1 MADGS
6 GSGADLHPL
15 QSPWTLWYYQAPANG
30 SHSGGSGE
38 WEQNLTAVGSFETV
52 EGFWGYY
59 RNAIWPSC
67 IDFKSNYHLFKKGIQ
82 PMWEDPANEKGGK
95 WVWAILSQLDK
106 YWDNL
111 VLGLIGE
118 AIDPTGDEVCGAV
131 ISRRRAAD
139 RISVWNRTS
148 DNKDLIM
155 NLGKAIKKAVID
167 EVEHPPKFSM
177 EWTVHMENNKTKPIR
192 YTM

>member
-1 MADGS
+1 M
-6 GSGADLHPL
+6 
-15 QSPWTLWYYQAPANG
+15 Q
-30 SHSGGSGE
+30 
-38 WEQNLTAVGSFETV
+38 
-52 EGFWGYY
+52 
-59 RNAIWPSC
+59 
-67 IDFKSNYHLFKKGIQ
+67 
-82 PMWEDPANEKGGK
+82 
-95 WVWAILSQLDK
+95 
-106 YWDNL
+106 
-111 VLGLIGE
+111 
-118 AIDPTGDEVCGAV
+118 VCGAV

-139 RISVWNRTS
+139 RISVWNRTYVKVNRDLGQARTAESLCSS